1 MYVGNLQHNEAK
13 AILIKAF
20 KILNTLLKFSVL
32 WRDGLDFAIH
42 IMCVPDLNLASKVMG
57 RM

>member
-1 MYVGNLQHNEAK
+1 MGNLQHNEAK

-32 WRDGLDFAIH
+32 WRDGLDFAVH
-42 IMCVPDLNLASKVMG
+42 IMCAPDLNLASKVMG
-57 RM
+57 GM

>member
-1 MYVGNLQHNEAK
+1 MGNLQHNEAK
-13 AILIKAF
+13 PILMKAF

-42 IMCVPDLNLASKVMG
+42 IMCVPDRNLASKVMG
-57 RM
+57 